1 MTNGPLAEKRW
12 SAVFGSHLKKQKEF
26 VDFRKQLLSSFN
38 KSTNRGK
45 VNHFFFFCSFFISLI
60 LALSRLM
67 LFQKYASKTQH
78 SIRVHTNVL
87 MRFRIKPSKTIE
99 LHVHA
104 TKGSTSTCT
113 CDILVI
119 VFNLMR
125 FRPSTLIRYERGFV
139 LIHFQERFQ
148 IDAFSMK
155 TLGV

>member
-1 MTNGPLAEKRW
+1 MTNGPLAENRW
-12 SAVFGSHLKKQKEF
+12 SAVFGSHLKKQKKF
-26 VDFRKQLLSSFN
+26 IDFRKQLLSSFN

-45 VNHFFFFCSFFISLI
+45 VNHFFLLFVLYQF